1 MPFTNRPNKPNITDG
16 TNTEISEDNR
26 FDCRHILC
34 NCALEKAAGAQFF
47 LGRICVSAN
56 ESRRPFCFAK
66 GVLITYLSLS
76 MDQPIQ
82 TQTQSQNKRGCLFYG
97 GIGCLAIVVL
107 SILGFIILAVIGSTA
122 LDSVNNRAQQR
133 QTNEPV
139 QNADTTVVEPEQPK
153 EEIVSTNFDD
163 FSILCDTDATN
174 LQKQD
179 QFDKQFKD
187 KYVQWTGTI
196 QSISETFGS
205 YTLQVKH
212 CPDSFLSDIVVT
224 LKDDQKDALLK
235 YKEDDTITYKA
246 KLTRLGDILGLSAS
260 DGEIITQ

>member
-1 MPFTNRPNKPNITDG
+1 M
-16 TNTEISEDNR
+16 EQS
-26 FDCRHILC
+26 
-34 NCALEKAAGAQFF
+34 
-47 LGRICVSAN
+47 
-56 ESRRPFCFAK
+56 
-66 GVLITYLSLS
+66 
-76 MDQPIQ
+76 
-82 TQTQSQNKRGCLFYG
+82 TQHQAPAQNKRGCLFYG

-122 LDSVNNRAQQR
+122 LDSAKDKTQHNQDNEQAQN
-133 QTNEPV
+133 TNTAV
-139 QNADTTVVEPEQPK
+139 TEPEQPK
-153 EEIVSTNFDD
+153 EEIVSTDFND
-163 FSILCDTDATN
+163 FSILCDTDATS

-196 QSISETFGS
+196 ESISETFGS

-224 LKDDQKDALLK
+224 LKDDQKDTLLT
-235 YKEDDTITYKA
+235 YKEGDKITYKA

-260 DGEIITQ
+260 DGEIVTQ

>member
-1 MPFTNRPNKPNITDG
+1 MEQSTQPQ
-16 TNTEISEDNR
+16 
-26 FDCRHILC
+26 
-34 NCALEKAAGAQFF
+34 AQAT
-47 LGRICVSAN
+47 S
-56 ESRRPFCFAK
+56 
-66 GVLITYLSLS
+66 
-76 MDQPIQ
+76 
-82 TQTQSQNKRGCLFYG
+82 KRGCLFYG

-107 SILGFIILAVIGSTA
+107 SILGFIILAVIGSSA
-122 LDSVNNRAQQR
+122 LDTAQEKAQENKA
-133 QTNEPV
+133 NEQI
-139 QNADTTVVEPEQPK
+139 QNANTTATEPEQPK

-163 FSILCDTDATN
+163 FSILCDADATN

-196 QSISETFGS
+196 ASISETFGS

-212 CPDSFLSDIVVT
+212 CPNSFLSDIVVT
-224 LKDDQKDALLK
+224 LKDDQKETLLK

-260 DGEIITQ
+260 DGEIIGQ